1 MGVTVAELRGARV
14 ELQGVR
20 RSFDPRSTVVDNFNL
35 KIEPGEFISLLGPSG
50 CGKSTLLRLISRLD
64 TPNSGEVKV
73 QWPEEEASQ
82 AFVFQEASLLP
93 WRTVQRNVMLPLE
106 LMRKKTGAADLA
118 EQAIARVGLSEAK
131 HKYPNQL
138 SGGMKMRASVARALV
153 VHPSLLLL
161 DEPFGALDENTRY
174 RLQEDLHA
182 VWESTGMTT
191 VFVTHSISEA
201 VFLSERIIVLGTR
214 PARIV
219 LDYRSPL
226 PRSRTSK
233 LRTSQE
239 FAKEVERITAA
250 FQSGE
255 QS

>member
-20 RSFDPRSTVVDNFNL
+20 RSFDARSTVVDNFSL
-35 KIEPGEFISLLGPSG
+35 TIEPGEFVSLLGPSG
-50 CGKSTLLRLISRLD
+50 CGKSTLLRLISSLD
-64 TPNSGEVKV
+64 APNSGEVRIA
-73 QWPEEEASQ
+73 WPDREASQ

-106 LMRKKTGAADLA
+106 LMRKKSGASDLA

-161 DEPFGALDENTRY
+161 DEPFGALDENTRF

-182 VWESTGMTT
+182 VWENSGMTT

-201 VFLSERIIVLGTR
+201 VFLSERVIVLGAR
-214 PARIV
+214 PARII
-219 LDYRSPL
+219 LDRRSPL

-239 FAKEVERITAA
+239 FVQEVERITAA

-255 QS
+255 L